1 MFPMLKR
8 IKNIVNENRANQKQL
23 VYGQNQLYATIKL
36 QELLGV
42 DHFIPFTGWS
52 MSPITILHCLN
63 IISLNKPENIIEFGS
78 GATTVYI
85 AKLIKILGYEINF
98 ISVESDLNW
107 KDKIDRQLQ
116 ALDLLEYVKTVY
128 APLSEISSH
137 LTHKEQK
144 TWYDVNLLRKVIK
157 DFSFDFVII
166 DGPFGGSTP
175 YARYSAVPFLKNN
188 TSQNTI
194 WLLDDTRRPEE
205 KEIARVWK
213 SELAL
218 NISHFNRY
226 SILYSNQEFDYSP
239 YSMS

>member
-1 MFPMLKR
+1 MLKR
-8 IKNIVNENRANQKQL
+8 IKNIINENRANQKQL
-23 VYGQNQLYATIKL
+23 FYGQNQLYATIKL
-36 QELLGV
+36 QELLGE

-52 MSPITILHCLN
+52 MSPMAILHCLN
-63 IISLNKPENIIEFGS
+63 IISLKKPENIIEFGS

-85 AKLIKILGYEINF
+85 AKLLKILDYKINF

-107 KDKIDRQLQ
+107 KDKIEKQLQ
-116 ALDLLEYVKTVY
+116 ALDLSEYVKIVY
-128 APLSEISSH
+128 APLSEVSRD
-137 LTHKEQK
+137 LTYKEQK
-144 TWYDVNLLRKVIK
+144 TWYDVHHLNSVIK
-157 DFSFDFVII
+157 EVSFDFVII

-194 WLLDDTRRPEE
+194 WVLDDTRRPQE
-205 KEIARVWK
+205 KEIASVWK

-218 NISHFNRY
+218 NISNFDRY

-239 YSMS
+239 YSIS